1 MRLRNIPRA
10 DGVIKSHPM
19 VVQDTQESRG
29 NWKNIFGNDRPVYL
43 EIGMGKGRFLM
54 NMAKEHPLVNF
65 VGIERYSSVLLRAL
79 EKYDTEEY
87 KELQNIRFLCMDAP
101 EDLPEFLRSMAESKT
116 CQKTADFRD
125 ISGSVC
131 EDPASGRKSGI

>member
-1 MRLRNIPRA
+1 M
-10 DGVIKSHPM
+10 IKSHPM

-29 NWKNIFGNDRPVYL
+29 NWKDIFGNDRPVYL
-43 EIGMGKGRFLM
+43 EIGMGKGRFLT

-87 KELQNIRFLCMDAP
+87 KDLQNIRFLCMDA
-101 EDLPEFLRSMAESKT
+101 T
-116 CQKTADFRD
+116 
-125 ISGSVC
+125 
-131 EDPASGRKSGI
+131 EDPKCFQSG